1 MAVKR
6 FRSRLCGPPVL
17 LPQAAYLR
25 VYLYELADAG
35 QLSRADADALLAGD
49 EQPLAL
55 LDAQQM
61 AFVLACLAQ
70 L

>member
-1 MAVKR
+1 MAVRR

-17 LPQAAYLR
+17 LPLTGYLR
-25 VYLYELADAG
+25 VYLYELADAS
-35 QLSRADADALLAGD
+35 QLSRADANALLAGD

-55 LDAQQM
+55 LDTQQQ